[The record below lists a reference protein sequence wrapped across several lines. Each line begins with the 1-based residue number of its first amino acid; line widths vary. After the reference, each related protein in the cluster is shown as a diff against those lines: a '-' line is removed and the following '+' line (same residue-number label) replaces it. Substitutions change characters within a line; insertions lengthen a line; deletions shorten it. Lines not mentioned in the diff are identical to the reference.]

1 MLTRLQV
8 PLRRLSLHLI
18 DGLAHPIRYGAV
30 DRIFLL
36 RSVDGDDHQA
46 VCMFNQDFRSVHV
59 CANVSSSEGRCGSVP
74 VSEPLDQVVPLL
86 AARSNIYILSFQ
98 LGKAATNSS
107 LKPSSL
113 STSAVCSPNLGGGRR
128 TAEGVRE

>member
-1 MLTRLQV
+1 MLVFTNKEPSGIDLKWSNLIIEKTFDTVTR
-8 PLRRLSLHLI
+8 
-18 DGLAHPIRYGAV
+18 GTK
-30 DRIFLL
+30 
-36 RSVDGDDHQA
+36 
-46 VCMFNQDFRSVHV
+46 
-59 CANVSSSEGRCGSVP
+59 
-74 VSEPLDQVVPLL
+74 
-86 AARSNIYILSFQ
+86 ARSNIYTLSFQ